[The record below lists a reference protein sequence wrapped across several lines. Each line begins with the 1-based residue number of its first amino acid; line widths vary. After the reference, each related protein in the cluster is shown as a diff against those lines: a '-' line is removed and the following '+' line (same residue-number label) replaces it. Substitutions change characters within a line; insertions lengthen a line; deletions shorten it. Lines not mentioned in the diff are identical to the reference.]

1 MVVSKVKLVILSI
14 LIICFVGLGLCIY
27 RLGKNKAEI
36 ECKEQEIQV
45 KTKTVEVIKYVYK
58 DNAKI
63 YLRPNSTFQEI
74 LDRMKKGEI

>member
-1 MVVSKVKLVILSI
+1 MVVSKIKLIVLFI
-14 LIICFVGLGLCIY
+14 LIICFVGLGLCVY
-27 RLGKNKAEI
+27 KLGKDKAKM
-36 ECKEQEIQV
+36 ECKDQEIQV
-45 KTKTVEVIKYVYK
+45 KTETVEVIKYVYK